1 MVRCSAATLTG
12 ELDLLFSGIQ
22 LMLDRPEPFK
32 FIKFPP
38 VEAVGLNI
46 IVADD
51 GETVSLSVK
60 KPVKGVIL
68 DVDGEDVKWSD
79 QALDL
84 VPGDAQQVRAA
95 GLNGRKIKA
104 RFLGDGS
111 A

>member
-1 MVRCSAATLTG
+1 
-12 ELDLLFSGIQ
+12 
-22 LMLDRPEPFK
+22 MLDRPEPFK

-46 IVADD
+46 SVAED

-60 KPVKGVIL
+60 KSIKGVIL
-68 DVDGEDVKWSD
+68 DVDGDDVKWSD
-79 QALDL
+79 QAFDL
-84 VPGDAQQVRAA
+84 VPGDTQEVRAA